1 MNTNNKS
8 IQEDTTVKSFVIEN
22 NVLTTYIYTL
32 ESLLDIRKDITLT
45 DSLMNINI
53 IQEEIDITKNMKNN
67 NIHMISKLCDH
78 QMVKDTIDT
87 WENGDTG
94 LMDICYCSKCLLSE
108 EVIFENKYKE
118 ELSMNM

>member
-1 MNTNNKS
+1 
-8 IQEDTTVKSFVIEN
+8 
-22 NVLTTYIYTL
+22 
-32 ESLLDIRKDITLT
+32 
-45 DSLMNINI
+45 MNINI

-87 WENGDTG
+87 WDNG
-94 LMDICYCSKCLLSE
+94 LMDICYCTKCLLSE